1 MKSMNTDNVRK
12 TLELSPQDL
21 AALGGG
27 EMGYI
32 REIGTTEAVKL
43 LGPKVIV
50 PPDTKLFCL
59 YAADGTPM
67 SISGSR
73 EAAMGSAFEN
83 EIMPVSVH

>member
-1 MKSMNTDNVRK
+1 MNTENVRK

-32 REIGTTEAVKL
+32 REIGKTEAVKL
-43 LGPKVIV
+43 LGPKIVV
-50 PPDTKLFCL
+50 PPDAKLFCL
-59 YAADGTPM
+59 YSADGTPM

>member
-1 MKSMNTDNVRK
+1 MNTENVRK

-32 REIGTTEAVKL
+32 REIGKTEAVKL
-43 LGPKVIV
+43 LGPKVTV
-50 PPDTKLFCL
+50 PKDAKLFCL

-73 EAAMGSAFEN
+73 EAAVGSAFEN
-83 EIMPVSVH
+83 EIMPMSVH